1 MKNFSTYLLIMFTIM
16 FWILRIMVA
25 IITQTGGDLMG
36 MTSWNIKY
44 EIILIF
50 LTLLFIVLIAKRK
63 KIGGIAFLATYGY
76 YFGTDLYNII
86 TKISNQGT
94 NLNSII
100 NLIAAIIGI
109 ALPLFTLLDMLL
121 EKHTRPVSNKK
132 TDWFFENE
140 QFDRKFDERADRNE
154 YKF

>member
-1 MKNFSTYLLIMFTIM
+1 MKNFSTYLLVMFIVM
-16 FWILRIMVA
+16 FWILRVMVA
-25 IITQTGGDLMG
+25 IITQTGGNLMG
-36 MTSWNIKY
+36 MTSWNITY

-50 LTLLFIVLIAKRK
+50 LTLAFLIFIVKRK
-63 KIGGIAFLATYGY
+63 KIGGVAFLAAYGY

-86 TKISNQGT
+86 TKISSEGT
-94 NLNSII
+94 DLNSLM
-100 NLIAAIIGI
+100 NLIAAVIGL

-121 EKHTRPVSNKK
+121 EKHVRPASNKK